1 MLVKQG
7 NRNFILRAVEAS
19 VELGRWFVGL
29 KAAFQQQSLSDFDRD
44 MRIISTR
51 RSRMAIVICGVLLIL
66 IASFLA
72 VIGWQREYGDA
83 YLAANSSSITKLDNY
98 IQEWRVASEL
108 KTRCGSDE
116 QCYAY
121 LKNKE
126 KRILS
131 YEIMTKAW
139 RNIDVGIPDSE
150 DNYILVQTTIDRS
163 TWKSF
168 YDLDYKNLIVG
179 MPTAWY
185 NHAIVYVNGKMMGY
199 FLKNS
204 RIGIPVVLGEEPAQL
219 EIEVMYKK
227 SWHYSGLFEP
237 HDEPLIITTPGEYRS
252 WVRVLTMQSARQ
264 GNWLS
269 NLSFIV
275 MAVFFLLLYL
285 FVDSS
290 SEVLGLALFVGID
303 GFARSLNYGWFPL
316 WHYSEVSQSLDSVS
330 QVMRLYFLMQL
341 ARIGSGRLSPWLWA
355 GLGFSVF
362 STAGMWLNAF
372 GIKVIEDRS
381 YEINVWFSLAV
392 AAIGIVIASV
402 TVFKIRNKGS
412 PWRTWALVLAA
423 IACVLQAV
431 AYVNSIWPD
440 VGNYKEFFQV
450 RSIIVPLSNYLLA
463 SSAFVNISTL
473 ENRVR
478 SLSSAKAK
486 NEMIEKE
493 LELGRVVQNAYM
505 KVPNLPPEIDMSC
518 HFEAAFYVSGD
529 AYFVHWD
536 PETKRLAVILGDMTG
551 HGVHAALKATTLQ
564 VIARTIFRDP
574 MRRSGELGSRFLV
587 YEQTLRSFL
596 RESWG
601 DGDLPTFLGV
611 ELDVTTG
618 RVVSHRANFPFP
630 MVVYQTDDGQWDIK
644 VWSDMDQ
651 ILDFK
656 SSGRQAFIVSATDG
670 IVGSSKQFKRLA
682 EKLKIQIN
690 LLSEVNAEVIKAEL
704 LRLNSESKNLVDD
717 DKTMV
722 VFGLKAPENAA

>member
-1 MLVKQG
+1 MDHNDKI
-7 NRNFILRAVEAS
+7 NFKMRRRIAAGFLRLWTV
-19 VELGRWFVGL
+19 FTDC
-29 KAAFQQQSLSDFDRD
+29 FQQQNLSDFDRD
-44 MRIISTR
+44 MKLISSK
-51 RSRMAIVICGVLLIL
+51 RSRSAVVICGAILMLIT
-66 IASFLA
+66 AFLA
-72 VIGWQREYGDA
+72 VIGWQREYGQA
-83 YLAANSSSITKLDNY
+83 YLAANSTTITQFDNY
-98 IQEWRVASEL
+98 QQEWRVATEL
-108 KTRCGSDE
+108 KAHCGSDD

-121 LKNKE
+121 LRSKG
-126 KRILS
+126 KRVIS
-131 YEIMTKAW
+131 YEAMTAAW
-139 RNIDVGIPDSE
+139 KHIDVGIPDSE
-150 DNYILVQTTIDRS
+150 PNYILVQTTIDKAA
-163 TWKSF
+163 WKKF
-168 YDLDYKNLIVG
+168 YDEDSKRLVVG

-185 NHAIVYVNGKMMGY
+185 DHALVYVNGKMMGY
-199 FLKNS
+199 FLKNT
-204 RIGIPVVLGEEPAQL
+204 RIGIPVILESEPSEL
-219 EIEVMYKK
+219 LIEVMYKK

-237 HDEPLIITTPGEYRS
+237 HDEPLVITTPGEYRS
-252 WVRVLTMQSARQ
+252 WVRVLVMQSARQ
-264 GNWLS
+264 GNWIS
-269 NLSFIV
+269 NLSYIV

-285 FVDSS
+285 FVDGSP
-290 SEVLGLALFVGID
+290 EVLGLALFVGLD
-303 GFARSLNYGWFPL
+303 GLARSINYGWLPL
-316 WHYSEVSQSLDSVS
+316 TYADEIVQCCESSS
-330 QVMRLYFLMQL
+330 QVMRLFFLMQL
-341 ARIGSGRLSPWLWA
+341 GRIGSGRLTPWLWIA
-355 GLGFSVF
+355 AIYTLL
-362 STAGMWLNAF
+362 STAGMWLNKF
-372 GIKVIEDRS
+372 GIKIIEDKS
-381 YEINVWFSLAV
+381 YEINVWFSLIV
-392 AAIGIVIASV
+392 AAIGLGIALY
-402 TVFKIRNKGS
+402 TGFKIRNKGL
-412 PWRTWALVLAA
+412 PWRTWALIVAA

-431 AYVNSIWPD
+431 AYVNVVFPEL
-440 VGNYKEFFQV
+440 GNYKEFFQV

-505 KVPNLPPEIDMSC
+505 KIPNLPPEIDMSC

-574 MRRSGELGSRFLV
+574 MRRSDELGSRFLV

-611 ELDVTTG
+611 ELDMTTG

-630 MVVYQTDDGQWDIK
+630 MVVYQVGDGQWDIK

-651 ILDFK
+651 VLDFK

-704 LRLNSESKNLVDD
+704 LRLNAEFTAVVDD
-717 DKTMV
+717 DKTMI
-722 VFGLKAPENAA
+722 VFGLKAPDSAA

>member
-1 MLVKQG
+1 MD
-7 NRNFILRAVEAS
+7 RNKLKPISMRHAAKAI
-19 VELGRWFVGL
+19 FVRLWNGF
-29 KAAFQQQSLSDFDRD
+29 KTAFHQQNLSDFDRD
-44 MRIISTR
+44 MKIISSR
-51 RSRMAIVICGVLLIL
+51 RSRSAVLICGTLLVL
-66 IASFLA
+66 IAAFLA
-72 VIGWQREYGDA
+72 VIGWQREYGEA
-83 YLAANSSSITKLDNY
+83 YLAANASNITQFDTY
-98 IQEWRVASEL
+98 DQEWRVATEL
-108 KTRCGSDE
+108 KARCGSDD
-116 QCYAY
+116 QCYTY
-121 LKNKE
+121 LRAKE
-126 KRILS
+126 KKLLS
-131 YEIMTKAW
+131 YELMTGAW
-139 RNIDVGIPDSE
+139 RNIDVGIADSE
-150 DNYILVQTTIDRS
+150 VNYILVQTTIEKAA
-163 TWKSF
+163 WKKF
-168 YDLDYKNLIVG
+168 YDSDYKRLVVG

-185 NHAIVYVNGKMMGY
+185 DHALVYVNGKMMGY

-204 RIGIPVVLGEEPAQL
+204 RIGIPVVLEDEPAEL
-219 EIEVMYKK
+219 EVEVMYKK

-237 HDEPLIITTPGEYRS
+237 HDEPLILTTPGEYKA
-252 WVRVLTMQSARQ
+252 WVRVLVMQSARQ

-290 SEVLGLALFVGID
+290 PEVLGLALFVGMD
-303 GFARSLNYGWFPL
+303 GFARSLNFGWLNL
-316 WHYSEVSQSLDSVS
+316 WYYSEISQSCDSVS

-341 ARIGSGRLSPWLWA
+341 ARIGSGRLVPWLWA
-355 GLGFSVF
+355 SLAFTVF
-362 STAGMWLNAF
+362 STTGMWLNSF
-372 GIKVIEDRS
+372 GIKIIEDRS
-381 YEINVWFSLAV
+381 YEINVWFSLIV
-392 AAIGIVIASV
+392 AAIGLLLGLFTA
-402 TVFKIRNKGS
+402 FKIRNKGL
-412 PWRTWALVLAA
+412 PWRIWALLVAA

-431 AYVNSIWPD
+431 AYVNYVWPEI
-440 VGNYKEFFQV
+440 GNYKEFFQI
-450 RSIIVPLSNYLLA
+450 RSIILPVSNYLLA

-486 NEMIEKE
+486 NDMIEKE

-505 KVPNLPPEIDMSC
+505 KIPNLPPEIDMSC

-611 ELDVTTG
+611 ELDVSTG

-630 MVVYQTDDGQWDIK
+630 MVVYETDEGRWDIK

-651 ILDFK
+651 VLDFK
-656 SSGRQAFIVSATDG
+656 SSGRQAFVVSATDG

-690 LLSEVNAEVIKAEL
+690 LLDEVNSEIIKAQL
-704 LRLNSESKNLVDD
+704 LRLLAESTNVVDD

-722 VFGLKAPENAA
+722 VFGLKAPGSAA